1 MLLLAGLGNPGPKY
15 AGNRHNIGFMAV
27 DEIVRR
33 HGFARFRARFQALV
47 ATGNIA
53 GRKVM
58 AMKPT
63 TFMNDS
69 GRAIG
74 AALRFHKLAPADLVV
89 VYDELDLE
97 PGKLRVK
104 HGGGNAGHKGLQ
116 SLDAHI
122 GPDYWRVRIGIGHP
136 GDKRLVES
144 YVLKDFAKAERPR
157 FRRLVRAIAE
167 AWPSLVAG
175 DENRFMNKVVTLT
188 EPPRRRAPAPP
199 AAGAPGGA

>member
-33 HGFARFRARFQALV
+33 HGFARFRTRFHALV

-58 AMKPT
+58 AMKPM
-63 TFMNDS
+63 TFVNDS

-74 AALRFHKLAPADLVV
+74 AALRFHKLAPAELVV

-104 HGGGNAGHKGLQ
+104 RGGGHAGHKGLR

-144 YVLKDFAKAERPR
+144 YVLKDFTRQERPR
-157 FRRLVRAIAE
+157 FRRLVAAIAE
-167 AWPSLVAG
+167 AWPWVVAG
-175 DENRFMNKVVTLT
+175 HETRFMNKVVTLI
-188 EPPRRRAPAPP
+188 EPPRRTQAPP